1 MTPLLSRASR
11 SGHVVG
17 SSMYVCSV
25 FFFKE
30 QEQRAFHDLTVMANL
45 SAGSRSIIGT
55 VWLVE
60 WVLGDPQ
67 FWVQVADIAS
77 GRRYIRVP
85 RRPRRDRGK
94 GRQCRR
100 GHPIRVCLYRSS
112 MLGLLRQV
120 AFRTAGRRGRRDIG
134 RWVETQD
141 EGLHESTHLL
151 GGLFRFLVSSIGVKT

>member
-1 MTPLLSRASR
+1 MGISWYRRVLTELHDSAALTGVPVRPR
-11 SGHVVG
+11 CRIFN
-17 SSMYVCSV
+17 VCSLRMS

-55 VWLVE
+55 VWLVD
-60 WVLGDPQ
+60 WGLGDPQ

-77 GRRYIRVP
+77 GRRYIRAL

-94 GRQCRR
+94 VRQCRR
-100 GHPIRVCLYRSS
+100 GHPIRVCLYSSS

-120 AFRTAGRRGRRDIG
+120 AFRIADRRGRRDIG

-141 EGLHESTHLL
+141 EGLHE
-151 GGLFRFLVSSIGVKT
+151 